1 RKGIDLL
8 YEVALTKEAQFEE
21 VRKKSLKDF
30 YKTHPSGFGIVTKTA
45 PSVAKIKPSITNKG
59 TFAKPGAPD
68 VTEEESSESET
79 ESWVNDEDDSNN
91 KQKSRSEGSDV
102 ENDSDDKNTQSDS
115 EKGSDFEHETN
126 ENESDFESDQEENEE
141 EIGDDEEEEEDEFL
155 EPRPTILMMK
165 QRFLIKLKNE
175 VLVTSSS
182 HSYELA
188 AKFLNFLDIPH
199 IDAEI
204 VSPVDVHIHHEV
216 PSKQTPILL
225 TVPVL
230 VITESSPIY
239 SIFIPQSIPS
249 FTPLPPQSTPTPPP
263 TTEATNPQST
273 LPDFASVFQFN
284 NKVTALEKE
293 VAELKKHDPLKT
305 QVTALVDEH
314 LDARLG
320 ATKDEFMNFLSAS
333 IIARITKQVKNQ
345 LPQILPVEVPNSP
358 FLASF
363 HMDHQSNTPKWEFW
377 PNSSDKQAQVRSKEP
392 PRGINHS
399 KVLPISGQDQTGQEA
414 SSLGFM
420 YK

>member
-30 YKTHPSGFGIVTKTA
+30 HKTHPSGFGIVTKTA
-45 PSVAKIKPSITNKG
+45 PSVAKIKPSVTNKG

-68 VTEEESSESET
+68 VTKEESSESET

-91 KQKSRSEGSDV
+91 KQKSRSEGSDE
-102 ENDSDDKNTQSDS
+102 ENDSDDKNTQFDN
-115 EKGSDFEHETN
+115 EKGRGGRVFRTPSNDF
-126 ENESDFESDQEENEE
+126 
-141 EIGDDEEEEEDEFL
+141 DDETKIYDNV
-155 EPRPTILMMK
+155 K
-165 QRFLIKLKNE
+165 
-175 VLVTSSS
+175 
-182 HSYELA
+182 
-188 AKFLNFLDIPH
+188 AKFLNFSDIPH
-199 IDAEI
+199 TDAEI

-216 PSKQTPILL
+216 PRKQTPILL
-225 TVPVL
+225 TVPVS

-263 TTEATNPQST
+263 TAEAINPQST
-273 LPDFASVFQFN
+273 LPDFAS
-284 NKVTALEKE
+284 
-293 VAELKKHDPLKT
+293 T

-320 ATKDEFMNFLSAS
+320 ATKDKFMNFLSAS

-345 LPQILPVEVPNSP
+345 LPQILLAEVPNSP

-377 PNSSDKQAQVRSKEP
+377 PNSSGKQAQVRSNEP
-392 PRGINHS
+392 PRGINQS
-399 KVLPISGQDQTGQEA
+399 K
-414 SSLGFM
+414 
-420 YK
+420 